1 MRSVLAPFVE
11 SLRRG
16 WLCRFRVPGP
26 VMLQPIERTR
36 LALATSSIGMP
47 EQPDA
52 VLGVD
57 SARWPILEAATLW
70 TKTRIDN
77 LYSQIV

>member
-47 EQPDA
+47 KQPDA
-52 VLGVD
+52 VLAAE
-57 SARWPILEAATLW
+57 SARLPILEAAIFW
-70 TKTRIDN
+70 TNPRN
-77 LYSQIV
+77 LYLEIV